1 MPDRPLRILAIA
13 SGGGHWVELMRL
25 RPAFEGLDVAYASV
39 FPDYADDVPGHRF
52 HSFDDVSRFNKA
64 RIGSVFVQ
72 VARIVLRE
80 RPAVVITTG
89 SFPALM
95 ALGVA
100 KVALG
105 ARTIWIDSIANC
117 QQLSTSGRLARRV
130 ADIWLTQWPHLSAD
144 DGPQHWGAVL

>member
-1 MPDRPLRILAIA
+1 MSNKPPRILAIA

-25 RPAFEGLDVAYASV
+25 KPAFEGLDVAYASV
-39 FPDYADDVPGHRF
+39 FAEYAGDVPGHRF
-52 HSFDDVSRFNKA
+52 HRFDDVSRFNKS
-64 RIGSVFVQ
+64 RVIPVFVQ
-72 VARIVLRE
+72 VLRIVLRE

-100 KVALG
+100 KAMLG

-117 QQLSTSGRLARRV
+117 QELSTSGRLAGRL
-130 ADIWLTQWPHLSAD
+130 ADHWLTQWPHLAGNT
-144 DGPQHWGAVL
+144 GPQHWGAVL